1 MMMTGAHVVMMIV
14 SIQRTAAVM
23 TIAVA
28 MMVTNVTMMDR
39 VIVMMTA
46 AVNGVMIC
54 IGITLLHVVVVM
66 AAPFVTPLP
75 MLTPRVK
82 SAKIMAML
90 QVTVGGTMRMMM
102 SLVISV
108 PMLPLTV
115 LIPTSI

>member
-1 MMMTGAHVVMMIV
+1 
-14 SIQRTAAVM
+14 
-23 TIAVA
+23 
-28 MMVTNVTMMDR
+28 
-39 VIVMMTA
+39 
-46 AVNGVMIC
+46 
-54 IGITLLHVVVVM
+54 VM